1 MPAQLYNQDLNIK
14 QHENKHLGF
23 VCFDISSM
31 LSCQI
36 PWTCLKLDYRGRDS
50 NKGHLQKFLFLL
62 LSKYEMIL
70 PKIMNGFLF
79 FRINLVPQNG
89 GQNEAKRVSTI
100 MSLWRL
106 HACRSKGLASDF
118 LCLKRREG
126 EKRRGLLNR
135 RGRRRRWNWLG
146 LGLLDF
152 DLDLVLGWW
161 AWTRW
166 GLSPVAVGG
175 VPGSS
180 LTGNNERWTK
190 EFNTDEDFSQSVTVS
205 H

>member
-1 MPAQLYNQDLNIK
+1 MKRDDGCTLPACVIWDACTALQSGFEHQASWEQALGICLLWYFLDAQLSN
-14 QHENKHLGF
+14 
-23 VCFDISSM
+23 SM
-31 LSCQI
+31 NRFRI
-36 PWTCLKLDYRGRDS
+36 WIRKR
-50 NKGHLQKFLFLL
+50 
-62 LSKYEMIL
+62 
-70 PKIMNGFLF
+70 FLF

-89 GQNEAKRVSTI
+89 GQNEAKRVSTV
-100 MSLWRL
+100 MSLKRL
-106 HACRSKGLASDF
+106 HVCWSKGLASDF

-126 EKRRGLLNR
+126 EKRRDLLNR
-135 RGRRRRWNWLG
+135 KGRRRRWNWLG

-166 GLSPVAVGG
+166 GLSRAAVGG